1 MGAKGARSGPAH
13 HGVRAPG
20 EQSPRSARRRT
31 QQGGGRDELGGA
43 RGQEALHA
51 CPRGGADR
59 SPRARRG
66 EAGPQFAH
74 ERRVLHRAGVTSAG
88 TQAGFVRR
96 DIRVRQGRGLVRARD
111 RAARR
116 RSLDSAIVRVCRSAR
131 LEAGGLSHP
140 VLIAAEL
147 RSLLEP
153 SQLVN
158 LDVTWIATGD
168 PTPKGEWVAIV
179 PLLSRWVGGTQ
190 LKNLPQLRI
199 VANVAVGYN
208 NVDLVA
214 AEMRKVLVT
223 NTPGVLT
230 EATADLTWA
239 LILATTRRLLEG
251 VELVRSGQWTGWHPE
266 QLLGLELRGRILGL
280 LGAGRIGQAVG
291 RRAVPFGLRLVY
303 TARTPKPEFERETD
317 ATRVDTSQLLAESDI
332 VSLHVPSSPE
342 TKGIINNQTLARMR
356 RGAILINTSRG
367 DLVREEAVAV
377 ALERGQLGAAGLD
390 VYAGEP
396 AIHPRLL
403 AAPRTVLLPHIGS
416 ATEETRRKMAA
427 IAIGNVQAGVD
438 CKAPFDPVYKSV

>member
-1 MGAKGARSGPAH
+1 MI
-13 HGVRAPG
+13 
-20 EQSPRSARRRT
+20 
-31 QQGGGRDELGGA
+31 
-43 RGQEALHA
+43 
-51 CPRGGADR
+51 
-59 SPRARRG
+59 
-66 EAGPQFAH
+66 
-74 ERRVLHRAGVTSAG
+74 HR
-88 TQAGFVRR
+88 
-96 DIRVRQGRGLVRARD
+96 
-111 RAARR
+111 
-116 RSLDSAIVRVCRSAR
+116 
-131 LEAGGLSHP
+131 

-147 RSLLEP
+147 KNLLEP
-153 SQLVN
+153 AQLAD
-158 LDVTWIATGD
+158 LDITWLAAD
-168 PTPKGEWVAIV
+168 QPTPKGDWVAIV

-190 LKNLPQLRI
+190 LKNLPKLRI

-291 RRAVPFGLRLVY
+291 RRAVPFGLRLLY

-342 TKGIINNQTLARMR
+342 TKGIINNETLARMR

-390 VYAGEP
+390 VYTDEP

-427 IAIGNVQAGVD
+427 IAIANVQAVLNG
-438 CKAPFDPVYKSV
+438 KPPLTPVYKSV